1 MAQSDKK
8 SFLISFEG
16 VGAAGKSLQVD
27 MLRRDP
33 DMQKCMSMKIAK
45 GVSRQ
50 SMQESLWPFRDRET
64 ERLWV
69 TVLPKVHPGTDMLA
83 FIAAMN
89 ENCLTMK
96 DELASDQD
104 GKLKV
109 IIFDRY
115 IDTALTHAVARAAL
129 AGEHEDGPAI
139 KSLFG
144 TFFALKEHI
153 EWPDLTIVIDT
164 PIEVAEGRAMK
175 RENHGYSETDRKGFK
190 TISEAY
196 RKLASYEPDRVH
208 FIDGR
213 KSPEEILSEIKD
225 LIRNKTGAQ
234 WKKDTTA

>member
-1 MAQSDKK
+1 MAQRDKQ

-16 VGAAGKSLQVD
+16 IGAAGKSLQVD
-27 MLRRDP
+27 LLRKDP
-33 DMQKCMSMKIAK
+33 DLQKRMSIKVAK

-50 SMQESLWPFRDRET
+50 SMQESLWSFRNRET

-69 TVLPKVHPGTDMLA
+69 TVLPKVHPGTDMLM

-96 DELASDQD
+96 DELASEQD

-115 IDTALTHAVARAAL
+115 IDTALTHAVARATL

-139 KSLFG
+139 KSLFS
-144 TFFALKEHI
+144 TFFALKGYI

-175 RENHGYSETDRKGFK
+175 RENHGYSETDRKGFSI
-190 TISEAY
+190 ISGAY
-196 RKLASYEPDRVH
+196 RKLASYEPGRVH

-213 KSPEEILSEIKD
+213 NSPEEILSEIKK
-225 LIRNKTGAQ
+225 LITEKTGAQ